1 VRRLKLYLPGLILT
15 VLAAVCI
22 VAWYN
27 TRDAAPI
34 RTTAA
39 HPTAPPVDSRLLQ
52 TAQRLAS
59 EANTSDE
66 QTLAQQALRLS
77 DHELD
82 QAFASRLREAAAPAA
97 PVSGPLAKLTARIS
111 QSKARVAADEARIA
125 KLTREAATNESAG
138 GRLDLAKAQLALDQ
152 DELSDAQEDLA
163 RQGGDEH
170 ASLERAIQEH
180 EASQHGKALQ
190 SKIAAAAGGTLS
202 EQIRAWLG
210 LRERER
216 QLDAAAQESTNKAAA
231 LTREHDALEKMMQ
244 KNPAADAVVNNS
256 SDDNPD
262 EEDTVAM
269 IARLHQLSDRTKSLA
284 ELDRRIQDTQ
294 QLADV
299 YKRWSALVAVRQ
311 RSALHGM
318 LFSLAVAFAI
328 LLAVVIVDRAIRH
341 AFNRQADRKR
351 RHHLRVLAT
360 IGVQLIGLFLILL
373 VVFGPPTQMSTI
385 IGLTTAGLTLALK
398 DFIVSF
404 FGWFALMGRN
414 GIRVGDWVEIEGIGG
429 EVIEIGVLR
438 TVLLEMGNWTNTGH
452 PTGRHVS
459 FMNKFALENHYF
471 NFSTVGQW
479 LWDEL
484 QMTLPLAGD
493 PYRMA
498 VQIREC
504 VERETE
510 ADARA
515 AELEWE
521 RVTHKYGTRP
531 FSAVPAVDL
540 RPSINGLEV
549 IVRYITRAPQRYE
562 VKSRLFQAI
571 VDLIHKPVVAPAETP
586 S

>member
-1 VRRLKLYLPGLILT
+1 M
-15 VLAAVCI
+15 
-22 VAWYN
+22 
-27 TRDAAPI
+27 
-34 RTTAA
+34 
-39 HPTAPPVDSRLLQ
+39 LQ

-59 EANTSDE
+59 EANTSEE
-66 QTLAQQALRLS
+66 QNLAQQALRLS

-97 PVSGPLAKLTARIS
+97 PVSGPLAKLTARIGD
-111 QSKARVAADEARIA
+111 SKKRVAADEARVA
-125 KLTREAATNESAG
+125 KLTKEAATNESAG
-138 GRLDLAKAQLALDQ
+138 SRLDLAKAQLALDQ
-152 DELSDAQEDLA
+152 DDLSDAQEDLA

-170 ASLERAIQEH
+170 ARLEHAIQEH
-180 EASQHGKALQ
+180 EASQHGKAQ
-190 SKIAAAAGGTLS
+190 PPKPAGAPGGTLS
-202 EQIRAWLG
+202 EQIRGWLE

-216 QLDAAAQESTNKAAA
+216 QLDAAAQESAGKAAA
-231 LTREHDALEKMMQ
+231 LAREHDALEKLIE
-244 KNPAADAVVNNS
+244 KKPATDAVAGVL
-256 SDDNPD
+256 SDDTAD
-262 EEDTVAM
+262 EEDTVTM
-269 IARLHQLSDRTKSLA
+269 IARLHQLSDRTKSLS
-284 ELDRRIQDTQ
+284 ELDRRIQDSQ

-299 YKRWSALVAVRQ
+299 YKRWSALVVVRQ
-311 RSALHGM
+311 RASLHEM
-318 LFSLAVAFAI
+318 LFSLGVVLAI

-341 AFNRQADRKR
+341 AFDRQADRKR

-404 FGWFALMGRN
+404 FGWFALMGSN

-493 PYRMA
+493 PYHMA
-498 VQIREC
+498 VQIRER

-531 FSAVPAVDL
+531 FSAIPVVDL

-571 VDLIHKPVVAPAETP
+571 VDLIHKPAVEAR
-586 S
+586 